1 MHRLTTFI
9 TGKKTSWIILVVAL
23 AVSAAIFALGS
34 GSTGET
40 SPGVGLPDSAESAK
54 VAALQATLPAADSTS
69 ALLVYSRDEAEL
81 DDDDLAAIT
90 ARTQALAADSLDGFV
105 PPPTVSEDGTTALV
119 VVPLEEL
126 ADVDAQAERAAELR
140 ETANADLP
148 SGLAALLTGP
158 EGFAVDVAAVFKGAD
173 FTLLLTTVLV
183 VAVLLLITYRS
194 PWLWLVPLAV
204 VGLADALAG
213 IVATRI
219 AAAAGIT
226 LDASV
231 TGILS
236 VLVFGAGTNYALL
249 LIARY
254 RDELRLV
261 EDRHAAMAKA
271 LRGAGPAIIASGGT
285 VVLSL
290 LTLLFA
296 QLTGNR
302 ALGLACAAGVVVAM
316 LFALFVLPAALVLFG
331 RGLFWPYVPRFGSEN
346 KAHHGLWFR
355 LGTAVSR
362 RPVAVAIV
370 GALLLGGLAV
380 AGVPQIKV
388 GLAQTE
394 RFTSV
399 PEAVVGQEIIA
410 DAFSAGSGSPVVV
423 ISNSDQADAVATAAE
438 DVDGVVSATVGESAD
453 GITQVSVVLDAAAET
468 PESFAAVEA
477 LRSELHSVDGADA
490 LVGGLDAQTLD
501 VNEAQQAD
509 QNLLIP
515 LILALVLLVLVLLL
529 RAIVAPVLLL
539 LTVVASFFGSLGAS
553 WLLFETVFNFPGIDT
568 NVILFSFLFLVAL
581 GVDYNIFLVT
591 RAREEAAEHGTRG
604 GMIRALSST
613 GGVITSAGILLAAVF
628 AVLGVLPLITLTQ
641 IGIIVCIGVL
651 LDTLLVRTVL
661 VPALAFIA
669 GEKFW
674 WPSKVARSGADAGTD
689 AGAGAGAGAG
699 GDADAVTAG
708 AGAGSS
714 LRAGA
719 GAGATPTTDGG
730 GTPPRSKG
738 AHAAR

>member
-9 TGKKTSWIILVVAL
+9 TAKKTSWIILLIAV
-23 AVSAAIFALGS
+23 AVSAAVFALGS
-34 GSTGET
+34 GSSSET
-40 SPGVGLPDSAESAK
+40 SPGVGLPDSAESAR
-54 VAALQATLPAADSTS
+54 VAALQEDLPAADSTS
-69 ALLVYSRDEAEL
+69 ALLVFSRDGDEVT
-81 DDDDLAAIT
+81 DDDIAAVT
-90 ARTQALAADSLDGFV
+90 ATTEALAVESVDGFV
-105 PPPTVSEDGTTALV
+105 PPPTVSEDGTAALV
-119 VVPLEEL
+119 VVPLTSL
-126 ADVDAQAERAAELR
+126 ADVTAQAERAAELR
-140 ETANADLP
+140 TIANDDLP
-148 SGLAALLTGP
+148 NGLEALLTGP

-219 AAAAGIT
+219 AAAAGIE
-226 LDASV
+226 LDASI

-261 EDRHAAMAKA
+261 ADRHQAMAQA
-271 LRGAGPAIIASGGT
+271 LRGAGPAIIASGST

-331 RGLFWPYVPRFGSEN
+331 RGLFWPYVPHFGSEN
-346 KAHHGLWFR
+346 KAHSGLWFK

-362 RPVAVAIV
+362 RPVAVAII
-370 GALLLGGLAV
+370 GALLLGGLAF

-388 GLAQTE
+388 GLAQTQK
-394 RFTSV
+394 FTSV
-399 PEAVVGQEIIA
+399 PEAVVGQQVIA

-423 ISNSDQADAVATAAE
+423 VANAASADDVAAAAE
-438 DVDGVVSATVGESAD
+438 TSDGVDSATVGESN
-453 GITQVSVVLDAAAET
+453 GEITQINVVLDAAAET
-468 PESFAAVEA
+468 PESFDAITR
-477 LRSELHSVDGADA
+477 LRSTLSDVDGADA

-501 VNEAQQAD
+501 VNEAQQSD
-509 QNLLIP
+509 QDLVIP
-515 LILALVLLVLVLLL
+515 LILALVFIVLVLLL
-529 RAIVAPVLLL
+529 RSIVAPLLLL

-553 WLLFETVFNFPGIDT
+553 WLLFESVFGFPAIDT

-591 RAREEAAEHGTRG
+591 RAKEEAAKHGTRG

-651 LDTLLVRTVL
+651 LDSLLVRTVL

-674 WPSKVARSGADAGTD
+674 WPTRVHTPAHVAE
-689 AGAGAGAGAG
+689 
-699 GDADAVTAG
+699 
-708 AGAGSS
+708 
-714 LRAGA
+714 
-719 GAGATPTTDGG
+719 PE
-730 GTPPRSKG
+730 P
-738 AHAAR
+738 AAEVLAK

>member
-9 TGKKTSWIILVVAL
+9 TAKKTSWIILVIAVAI
-23 AVSAAIFALGS
+23 SAAVFALGS
-34 GSTGET
+34 GSTGES
-40 SPGVGLPDSAESAK
+40 SPGVGLPDSAESAR
-54 VAALQATLPAADSTS
+54 VAALQDDLPAADATS
-69 ALLVYSRDEAEL
+69 ALLVYSRDGDTL
-81 DDDDLAAIT
+81 TDDDIAAIT
-90 ARTQALAADSLDGFV
+90 ANAAALADESVDGFV
-105 PPPTVSEDGTTALV
+105 PPPTVSDDGTTALV
-119 VVPLEEL
+119 VVPLETVDDVTEQ
-126 ADVDAQAERAAELR
+126 ADRAAQLR

-148 SGLAALLTGP
+148 DGLEALLTGP

-204 VGLADALAG
+204 VGLADGLAG

-261 EDRHAAMAKA
+261 ADRHVAMAQA

-346 KAHHGLWFR
+346 KAHYGVWFK

-362 RPVAVAIV
+362 KPVAVAIV
-370 GALLLGGLAV
+370 GVLLLGGLAA

-394 RFTSV
+394 KFTSV
-399 PEAVVGQEIIA
+399 PEAVVGQELIA

-423 ISNSDQADAVATAAE
+423 IANAASADEVAAAAE
-438 DVDGVVSATVGESAD
+438 TVDGVVSATVGDSTDDIAQID
-453 GITQVSVVLDAAAET
+453 VVLDAAAET
-468 PESFAAVEA
+468 PESFAAVTD
-477 LRSELHSVDGADA
+477 LRATLHDVDGADA

-501 VNEAQQAD
+501 VNQAQQAD
-509 QNLLIP
+509 QDLLIP
-515 LILALVLLVLVLLL
+515 LILALVLIVLVLLL

-553 WLLFETVFNFPGIDT
+553 WLLFESVFGFPAIDT

-591 RAREEAAEHGTRG
+591 RAREEAATHGTRG

-674 WPSKVARSGADAGTD
+674 WPSRVHTAAHVATEQPDSAEARPDRIA
-689 AGAGAGAGAG
+689 
-699 GDADAVTAG
+699 
-708 AGAGSS
+708 
-714 LRAGA
+714 
-719 GAGATPTTDGG
+719 PTE
-730 GTPPRSKG
+730 PSHSK
-738 AHAAR
+738 

>member
-1 MHRLTTFI
+1 MNRLTRFI
-9 TGKKTSWIILVVAL
+9 TAKKTSWIVLLIAA

-34 GSTGET
+34 GATSET

-54 VAALQATLPAADSTS
+54 VAALQEELPAADSTS
-69 ALLVYSRDEAEL
+69 ALLVFSRDGDEL
-81 DDDDLAAIT
+81 TDDDVAAVT
-90 ARTQALAADSLDGFV
+90 ATTKALAAESVDGFV
-105 PPPTVSEDGTTALV
+105 PPPTVSDDGTAALV
-119 VVPLEEL
+119 VVPLTGI
-126 ADVDAQAERAAELR
+126 ADVTAQAERAADLR
-140 ETANADLP
+140 SIANDDLP
-148 SGLAALLTGP
+148 NGLEALLTGP

-219 AAAAGIT
+219 AAAAGIE
-226 LDASV
+226 LDASI

-261 EDRHAAMAKA
+261 ADRRDAMAQA
-271 LRGAGPAIIASGGT
+271 LRGAGPAIIASGST

-346 KAHHGLWFR
+346 KAHSGLWFK

-362 RPVAVAIV
+362 KPVAVAIL
-370 GALLLGGLAV
+370 GALLLGGLAF

-394 RFTSV
+394 KFTSV
-399 PEAVVGQEIIA
+399 PEAVVGQQIIA

-423 ISNSDQADAVATAAE
+423 IANAASAE
-438 DVDGVVSATVGESAD
+438 DVAAAAETSDGVDSATVGEGNGD
-453 GITQVSVVLDAAAET
+453 ITQINVVLDAAAET
-468 PESFAAVEA
+468 PESFEA
-477 LRSELHSVDGADA
+477 ITELRSTLSSVDGADA

-509 QNLLIP
+509 QDLVIP
-515 LILALVLLVLVLLL
+515 LILALVFIVLVLLL
-529 RAIVAPVLLL
+529 RAFVAPLLLL

-553 WLLFETVFNFPGIDT
+553 WLLFESVFGFPAIDT

-591 RAREEAAEHGTRG
+591 RAREEAVQHGTRG

-674 WPSKVARSGADAGTD
+674 WPTKVH
-689 AGAGAGAGAG
+689 
-699 GDADAVTAG
+699 
-708 AGAGSS
+708 
-714 LRAGA
+714 
-719 GAGATPTTDGG
+719 TP
-730 GTPPRSKG
+730 
-738 AHAAR
+738 AHVAEPEPAAEVLTK